1 VDLVKNTKRPEA
13 FFKLY
18 SVHMNEAR
26 SYRLLKNH
34 PLA

>member
-1 VDLVKNTKRPEA
+1 VDLVKNTKKPEA

-18 SVHMNEAR
+18 SAHMKEAK
-26 SYRLLKNH
+26 SYRLKNH